1 MPICHYYFYVIV
13 STVCKYRVDKIF
25 KKNMKK
31 ITAFIKPF
39 KLNEVRKALEDIGVQ
54 GMSITESRGYGRQKG
69 QSEIYRGE
77 EYDTSLLP
85 KLRIEI
91 ATTNEL
97 YKKIIDAIMSAA
109 KTGQIGDGKILVSEL
124 EEVYRIRT
132 GENGIDA
139 LAEFI

>member
-1 MPICHYYFYVIV
+1 MFN
-13 STVCKYRVDKIF
+13 KIF
-25 KKNMKK
+25 KKSMKK

>member
-1 MPICHYYFYVIV
+1 MVN
-13 STVCKYRVDKIF
+13 KIL

>member
-1 MPICHYYFYVIV
+1 M
-13 STVCKYRVDKIF
+13 VDKIF

-139 LAEFI
+139 IAEFI

>member
-1 MPICHYYFYVIV
+1 M
-13 STVCKYRVDKIF
+13 VDKIF

>member
-1 MPICHYYFYVIV
+1 MIN
-13 STVCKYRVDKIF
+13 KIF

>member
-1 MPICHYYFYVIV
+1 MVN
-13 STVCKYRVDKIF
+13 KIF

-97 YKKIIDAIMSAA
+97 YKKIIDAIMRAA

>member
-1 MPICHYYFYVIV
+1 MVN
-13 STVCKYRVDKIF
+13 KIS

-54 GMSITESRGYGRQKG
+54 GMSITESRGYGLQKG

>member
-1 MPICHYYFYVIV
+1 MVN
-13 STVCKYRVDKIF
+13 KIS

-97 YKKIIDAIMSAA
+97 YKKIIDAIMRAA

>member
-1 MPICHYYFYVIV
+1 VV
-13 STVCKYRVDKIF
+13 NKIF

>member
-1 MPICHYYFYVIV
+1 MVN
-13 STVCKYRVDKIF
+13 KIF

-97 YKKIIDAIMSAA
+97 YKKIIDAIMNAA

>member
-1 MPICHYYFYVIV
+1 MKLFPQFVKLGLIKF
-13 STVCKYRVDKIF
+13 F

>member
-1 MPICHYYFYVIV
+1 MVN
-13 STVCKYRVDKIF
+13 KIF

>member
-1 MPICHYYFYVIV
+1 MIN
-13 STVCKYRVDKIF
+13 KIF

-39 KLNEVRKALEDIGVQ
+39 KLNEVRKALEDMGIQ

-97 YKKIIDAIMSAA
+97 YKKIIDAIMRAA

>member
-1 MPICHYYFYVIV
+1 
-13 STVCKYRVDKIF
+13 
-25 KKNMKK
+25 MKK

-109 KTGQIGDGKILVSEL
+109 KTGQIGDGKVFVLDL
-124 EEVYRIRT
+124 EQALRVRT
-132 GENGIDA
+132 GETNEEA
-139 LAEFI
+139 L

>member
-1 MPICHYYFYVIV
+1 
-13 STVCKYRVDKIF
+13 
-25 KKNMKK
+25 MKK
-31 ITAFIKPF
+31 IIAFIKPF

>member
-1 MPICHYYFYVIV
+1 MVN
-13 STVCKYRVDKIF
+13 KIS